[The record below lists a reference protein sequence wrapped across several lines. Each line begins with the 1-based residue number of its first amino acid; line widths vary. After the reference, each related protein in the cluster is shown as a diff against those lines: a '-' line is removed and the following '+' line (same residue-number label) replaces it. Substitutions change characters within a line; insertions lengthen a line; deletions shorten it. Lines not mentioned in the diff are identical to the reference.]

1 MATTRVC
8 VFCGGSAGDDSQ
20 YRNIATDLGQRLA
33 RADIGLVY
41 GAGGGGIMGAVSQGA
56 LAAGGEV
63 IGVIPETLIDRE
75 LGSHQL
81 PDLRIVST
89 MHARKALMHELSDA
103 FVVLPGGLGTLEEFF
118 EIYTWAQLGFHSK
131 PIIVV
136 NVNGYYS
143 PLIGLLDHTRNVGFM
158 AAADRHHIT
167 VTLDAEATM
176 AALLG
181 ENGSKD
187 R

>member
-1 MATTRVC
+1 MATPRVC
-8 VFCGGSAGDDSQ
+8 VSCGGSAGDDSQ
-20 YRNIATDLGQRLA
+20 YRNIATDLGQQLA

-89 MHARKALMHELSDA
+89 MHERKALMHELSDA

-118 EIYTWAQLGFHSK
+118 EIYT
-131 PIIVV
+131 
-136 NVNGYYS
+136 
-143 PLIGLLDHTRNVGFM
+143 
-158 AAADRHHIT
+158 
-167 VTLDAEATM
+167 
-176 AALLG
+176 
-181 ENGSKD
+181 
-187 R
+187 